1 MALFEQSGPHLS
13 NTYTADPYLSARLK
27 QSTSFEHFSAW
38 KNPLKRM
45 GEISA
50 SVLYPLQQ
58 ADRLN
63 EPQLTPWSAWGERI
77 DEITLTPLWVK
88 AEQVAVEEGL
98 VALPYENT
106 YGEVTRL
113 LQFALVYLFT
123 PSSDM
128 YSCPLAMSDGAA
140 TTLIQSKNT
149 SLIEQALP
157 HLISRDPHTFWTSG
171 QWMTE
176 LPGGS
181 DVSRTET
188 IACEVKGE
196 WQLWG
201 RKWFTSATT
210 SQMALALARPE
221 NNPDG
226 SKGLA
231 LFYVQTRDSQGKL
244 KKITI
249 NRLKD
254 KLGTRKLPTAE
265 LMLNGTPAQLVAGL
279 SHGVRQIAPMLNIT
293 RTWNAVSAIGL
304 MRRGLQLAWDYATKR
319 QAFGDVLINKP
330 LHRET
335 LLQQE
340 AIFASAF
347 CFTFGCVH
355 LLGKQENKTATVQE
369 QRQLR
374 LFIPLLKLLT
384 GKQVVQVLSEVMESF
399 GGAGYIEDTG
409 IPQLVR
415 DAHVLPIWE
424 GTTNVL
430 SLDSLHVLL
439 KSGHLEI
446 AQWLSIAHLKAQ
458 GPGYEKGRDLIQ
470 NALEIVKSLQH
481 QPDQLEAQARKLAL
495 QFAQGLAFIYVSDFA
510 VQTPELTFAGDSI
523 FPVTLSTEALLTRL
537 L

>member
-1 MALFEQSGPHLS
+1 MNLFKQSGPHLS
-13 NTYTADPYLSARLK
+13 NTYAADPYLSDLLK
-27 QSTSFEHFSAW
+27 QSSSSEHFSMWQA
-38 KNPLKRM
+38 PLQRM

-50 SVLYPLQQ
+50 KVLYPLQQ

-63 EPQLTPWSAWGERI
+63 EPELTQWSPWGERI

-98 VALPYENT
+98 VALPYEKA
-106 YGEVTRL
+106 YGECSRT

-123 PSSDM
+123 PSSDI

-140 TTLIQSKNT
+140 TSLIQSKNA
-149 SLIEQALP
+149 SLINHALP
-157 HLISRDPHTFWTSG
+157 HLISRDPHKFWTSG

-188 IACEVKGE
+188 MARQVKGE

-221 NNPDG
+221 GNPEG

-231 LFYVQTRDSQGKL
+231 LFYIEPRDPQGKL
-244 KKITI
+244 QHITV

-254 KLGTRKLPTAE
+254 KLGTRKVPTAE
-265 LMLNGTPAQLVAGL
+265 LMLTGAPAQLVAGT
-279 SHGVRQIAPMLNIT
+279 SHGVRHIAPMLTIT

-304 MRRGLQLAWDYATKR
+304 MRRGLQLAWDYASQR
-319 QAFGDVLINKP
+319 QAFGDFLINKP

-340 AIFASAF
+340 AVFIGAF
-347 CFTFGCVH
+347 CFTFACVR
-355 LLGKQENKTATVQE
+355 LLGKLENDTATVQE
-369 QRQLR
+369 QQQLR
-374 LFIPLLKLLT
+374 LFVPLLKLMT
-384 GKQVVQVLSEVMESF
+384 GKQAVQVLSEVMESF

-439 KSGHLEI
+439 KSEHLELEH
-446 AQWLSIAHLKAQ
+446 WLNATHLKAH
-458 GPGYEKGRDLIQ
+458 GLGYEKGRTLIQ
-470 NALEIVKSLQH
+470 NALATIKSLQ
-481 QPDQLEAQARKLAL
+481 QQTDALEAQARKVAW
-495 QFAQGLAFIYVSDFA
+495 QFAQGLALIYASDFA
-510 VQTPELTFAGDSI
+510 AHTPELTFASDSR
-523 FPVTLSTEALLTRL
+523 FPLTLSTASLLSRL
-537 L
+537 P